1 MSKRNTDMFGEAA
14 VADPAGKHW
23 WVSVK
28 VGLKQ
33 VFFYGKFQTW
43 SKKRENTAGGNTK

>member
-1 MSKRNTDMFGEAA
+1 MFGEAT
-14 VADPAGKHW
+14 VADPAGMHW

-43 SKKRENTAGGNTK
+43 TKRERTLQVEV